1 MTLQPNDLQPTVIH
15 CWSQPRSVST
25 SLMYSFSQHPLVG
38 QVIDEPLY
46 ASHLHSNPH
55 LVRAPNERTSVYAS
69 QPYYNDLDSTYAILS
84 NPSPSPSKPLTFIK
98 HMSKHFPLLSLLS
111 PPTKSKDVANKI
123 LTQDKHIILL
133 RDPLLT
139 LQSWSTAVTSGS
151 AGSTTLEEL
160 GLTDLVSLHSV
171 LSGSG
176 TTQWG
181 GGNVVVIDSTRLCDE
196 PERVLKAA
204 MSKLG
209 LPFSP
214 SMLSWPSGPKPFDGS
229 WSSQWYSSTHAS
241 TTFVP
246 QTKKYSPLPHLLL
259 PLYKTSLPL
268 YTSLLTHAV
277 PSLSF
282 VNDLYPDPRN
292 SSVLYY
298 VGSSNSRGVLY
309 PRDQPSMVPFDS
321 GVQGGDGVW
330 EGVRIYRGKIFK
342 FERHL
347 RRLFESA
354 KALNFKNVH
363 TKEQVVDAVFRT
375 LAANGMRD
383 GAHIRLTLTR
393 GVKCTSSMNPN
404 FNVYG
409 TTLIVL
415 AEWKGTE
422 DRTTYDNTKG
432 VKLVTA
438 AGRRNGPDMLD
449 SKIHH
454 NNLLNNIMP
463 KIQANNAGAAD
474 ALMLDKDG
482 FVSETNAT
490 NVFMVKDGK
499 VITPWADSCLPGIT
513 RESIL
518 KICQEEGIES
528 EERRVSLVEFYVAD
542 EVFTS
547 GTMGELTPVYE
558 IDGRTI
564 GDGKGA
570 GTVTKLLQEIYKS
583 CPEREGW
590 STPIPEFK

>member
-1 MTLQPNDLQPTVIH
+1 
-15 CWSQPRSVST
+15 
-25 SLMYSFSQHPLVG
+25 
-38 QVIDEPLY
+38 
-46 ASHLHSNPH
+46 
-55 LVRAPNERTSVYAS
+55 
-69 QPYYNDLDSTYAILS
+69 
-84 NPSPSPSKPLTFIK
+84 
-98 HMSKHFPLLSLLS
+98 
-111 PPTKSKDVANKI
+111 
-123 LTQDKHIILL
+123 
-133 RDPLLT
+133 
-139 LQSWSTAVTSGS
+139 
-151 AGSTTLEEL
+151 
-160 GLTDLVSLHSV
+160 
-171 LSGSG
+171 
-176 TTQWG
+176 
-181 GGNVVVIDSTRLCDE
+181 
-196 PERVLKAA
+196 
-204 MSKLG
+204 
-209 LPFSP
+209 
-214 SMLSWPSGPKPFDGS
+214 
-229 WSSQWYSSTHAS
+229 
-241 TTFVP
+241 
-246 QTKKYSPLPHLLL
+246 
-259 PLYKTSLPL
+259 
-268 YTSLLTHAV
+268 
-277 PSLSF
+277 
-282 VNDLYPDPRN
+282 
-292 SSVLYY
+292 
-298 VGSSNSRGVLY
+298 
-309 PRDQPSMVPFDS
+309 MVPFDS